1 MVNDVSW
8 STVILILA
16 LMLMHMLTLTVLM
29 YKDGI
34 SRYCDGVSTEAL
46 QTELLRR
53 RAAKRYGPPRT
64 RPARFT
70 TPQQS
75 QSLVGPRVA
84 GPPQLLAGPDHF
96 RPDFQPMYDVSSV
109 PVTPCSQW
117 QEPIH
122 SLYGRELRP
131 SEGGIEESQI
141 YSNPYLSAATSGSS
155 QPGLTCKNNN
165 SFFF

>member
-8 STVILILA
+8 STVILILS

-46 QTELLRR
+46 QIELQRR
-53 RAAKRYGPPRT
+53 SAAKRHVSPGMHRSYPTLSREN
-64 RPARFT
+64 
-70 TPQQS
+70 
-75 QSLVGPRVA
+75 V
-84 GPPQLLAGPDHF
+84 PQLTAPDHF
-96 RPDFQPMYDVSSV
+96 RPDFQPMYDISSV

-122 SLYGRELRP
+122 SLYGRELQP
-131 SEGGIEESQI
+131 SEVGVGESQM
-141 YSNPYLSAATSGSS
+141 YTNPYQVAASSPVGGSAGGMS
-155 QPGLTCKNNN
+155 CKNNN

>member
-46 QTELLRR
+46 HIELQRR
-53 RAAKRYGPPRT
+53 RAAKRYSPPRMHPPRMHPPPAT
-64 RPARFT
+64 FRPSSV
-70 TPQQS
+70 PC
-75 QSLVGPRVA
+75 LVGP
-84 GPPQLLAGPDHF
+84 DHI
-96 RPDFQPMYDVSSV
+96 RPDFQPMYDTSSV
-109 PVTPCSQW
+109 PITPCSQW

-122 SLYGRELRP
+122 SIYGRELQA
-131 SEGGIEESQI
+131 SEGGVGESQI
-141 YSNPYLSAATSGSS
+141 YSNPYTAAASAG
-155 QPGLTCKNNN
+155 PGGTGMTCKNNN